1 MMFSGSEPILQP
13 MVRKLSLWQSF
24 DADDVAAL
32 LSLPHTLR
40 SLKAG
45 QLVSW
50 DGDKPQHSCLL
61 LSGFAFRHKIA
72 GNGGRQILSIHM
84 RGDVIDLHNAVLR
97 IADHNIQMLTAG
109 DLAMIPFEAL
119 HEIAAQRPNIAAA
132 LWYETLVDGAIFRE
146 WIVNVGRRD
155 ARTRIAHLLC
165 ELALRQE
172 VAGLGDRLIYQMPM
186 TQEQLS
192 DAVGLTP
199 VHVNR
204 MLMSL
209 GVDGLIDRNHRSITV
224 LDWAALAKAGDFEP
238 RYLHFGGRAT
248 TESGRRAR

>member
-1 MMFSGSEPILQP
+1 MSPTLLP
-13 MVRKLSLWQSF
+13 MVHKLRLWQSL
-24 DADDVAAL
+24 DDDDVAAL
-32 LSLPHTLR
+32 LALPHTVR
-40 SLKAG
+40 TLKSG
-45 QLVSW
+45 QLVAW
-50 DGDKPQHSCLL
+50 DGDRPQHACLL

-72 GNGGRQILSIHM
+72 GNGGRQILSVHM

-109 DLAMIPFEAL
+109 DLAMIPFEAI
-119 HEIAAQRPNIAAA
+119 HDIAAERPRVAAA
-132 LWYETLVDGAIFRE
+132 LWYETLVDGSIFRE

-172 VAGLGDRLIYQMPM
+172 VAGLGDRMTYEMPM

-204 MLMSL
+204 MLMAL
-209 GVDGLIDRNHRSITV
+209 GTDGLILRNQRSITV
-224 LDWAALAKAGDFEP
+224 LDWAALAKTGDFEP
-238 RYLHFGGRAT
+238 RYLHYDGRAAA
-248 TESGRRAR
+248 ESAQYR